1 MDAQMDVEERDV
13 FADGSEKIE
22 NFQKIIESIRENI
35 KKIKKVQNIFKLNL
49 EPRKFKR
56 IESRRNHVIS

>member
-1 MDAQMDVEERDV
+1 MEEQMDLEERDV

-35 KKIKKVQNIFKLNL
+35 KKIKLVQNNFKFN
-49 EPRKFKR
+49 F
-56 IESRRNHVIS
+56 